1 MLLHTGALFGYS
13 QINTLMI
20 ISWDRYNVIVKGL
33 SGTPLTFQKSVI
45 IITLTWIWCFGWSVL
60 PLLGNKGSP
69 LGWGLFAMDPMLG
82 T

>member
-1 MLLHTGALFGYS
+1 MLLHTGAFFGYS

-45 IITLTWIWCFGWSVL
+45 IICLSWIWCFCWSVT
-60 PLLGNKGSP
+60 PLLGSMGSL
-69 LGWGLFAMDPMLG
+69 LGWGLFAMDSMLG